1 MLNGNPTG
9 ESRLLSKKTKSNKI
23 MSKRELLARTLE
35 KTGLGRLLSQSMGR
49 WNGLV
54 VFNYHRLGN
63 PADSPFDRALF
74 SAGQEE
80 FEQQVRFLKKNY
92 DVLHVADLDQA
103 LSRRGRSVM
112 LTFDDGYRDN
122 YELAFP
128 VLKQCQI
135 PATFFITS
143 GFIDETPVAW
153 WDEIA
158 WMVRHS
164 PENGSLPETK
174 LWPAF
179 SLASVL
185 DRDVAIPALLR
196 RYKQLSSDQTTLFL
210 EELAVATASGR
221 CPRQL
226 ASDLWMNWD
235 MIREMDQAGM
245 DVGGHTMSHPVLAN
259 ISVETQNVEITGS
272 KSRIEEEIGH
282 AITAFSY
289 PVGHAQSFTANT
301 KQILQAAG
309 YRWAFSF
316 SGGFQSTG
324 TADDFDLPRIAVS
337 PHVSQAL
344 FQSTARLP
352 WLFA

>member
-1 MLNGNPTG
+1 
-9 ESRLLSKKTKSNKI
+9 
-23 MSKRELLARTLE
+23 MSKRELLARALE

-63 PADSPFDRALF
+63 PAGSPFDRALF
-74 SAGQEE
+74 SAGQKE

-92 DVLHVADLDQA
+92 DVLRVADLDQA
-103 LSRRGRSVM
+103 LSRRGRCVM

-128 VLKQCQI
+128 VLKQLQV

-143 GFIDETPVAW
+143 GFIDGTPVAW

-164 PENGSLPETK
+164 PENGPLRKTE
-174 LWPAF
+174 LWPAL
-179 SLASVL
+179 SLASVQ
-185 DRDVAIPALLR
+185 DREVAIQALLR
-196 RYKQLSSDQTTLFL
+196 SYKRLSSDQTTPFL
-210 EELAVATASGR
+210 EELAAATASGR
-221 CPRQL
+221 CSRQL
-226 ASDLWMNWD
+226 ASHLWMNWD
-235 MIREMDQAGM
+235 MIREMDRGGM
-245 DVGGHTMSHPVLAN
+245 DLGGHTVSHPVLAN
-259 ISVETQNVEITGS
+259 TSVEVQHAEITGS
-272 KSRIEEEIGH
+272 KRRIEEEIGH

-289 PVGHAQSFTANT
+289 PVGHAQSFTAET

-309 YRWAFSF
+309 YQWAFSF
-316 SGGFQSTG
+316 SGGFQPMGS
-324 TADDFDLPRIAVS
+324 ADGFDLPRIAVS
-337 PHVSQAL
+337 PHVSQDL